1 MSIYEHID
9 ILIFYENGFIL
20 KTAKDKAV
28 DAECLHFHNID
39 LQDYDW
45 VHQHNYMQMI
55 SIPLLPHDCMMCMLI
70 LCILNYANDVRCQ
83 VIIIT

>member
-1 MSIYEHID
+1 MKIH

-20 KTAKDKAV
+20 KTTKDKVV
-28 DAECLHFHNID
+28 DTECLHFHNIS
-39 LQDYDW
+39 LQGYDW
-45 VHQHNYMQMI
+45 VHQHNY
-55 SIPLLPHDCMMCMLI
+55 MLI